1 MSLNDYCRKSLDTPF
16 SEHYSWAGSLV
27 FFQVACLFLYIL
39 AVFIHRKR
47 IFVREARKWGLDH
60 MFMILSTAAAA
71 AGVVT
76 WTSFS
81 ETNAFQIRAQ
91 TARDTNSTQRVAHE
105 LGSVWTCN
113 AVYLIFK
120 PISIGLYA
128 HPLTTSSKPAA
139 CFAPSRA
146 WFADRCCCRYSGGQ
160 VRLTEYEYDSLHFAV
175 WFRAVC
181 LRVYFCYSSAVFCR

>member
-1 MSLNDYCRKSLDTPF
+1 MSLNDYCRKSLATPF
-16 SEHYSWAGSLV
+16 SEHYGWTGSLV
-27 FFQVACLFLYIL
+27 FFQAACLFLYIF

-47 IFVREARKWGLDH
+47 IFVREARKWDLDH
-60 MFMILSTAAAA
+60 VFITLSTAAAA

-81 ETNAFQIRAQ
+81 ETNAFYILAQ
-91 TARDTNSTQRVAHE
+91 TARDSNSTQRVARE

-128 HPLTTSSKPAA
+128 YPFKSRSKSAT
-139 CFAPSRA
+139 CSAPSRA
-146 WFADRCCCRYSGGQ
+146 CFVDRCCRYSGGQ

-175 WFRAVC
+175 WFRALC
-181 LRVYFCYSSAVFCR
+181 LRV